1 MKLRKNRKIKF
12 LLLCNIL
19 FLASCNEYSYTTIND
34 VYEYNDTFFKFHP
47 NGYTLFEGY
56 YEVNSLTTYTNLNTN
71 EKQVNE
77 VNFKGNLT
85 FNKCN
90 INEEV
95 NFTGTINEG
104 DISETTNKIS
114 NNLIETTT
122 NKTTIKDKKIFTNY
136 RKISNNE
143 LVETYTA
150 GANNIVNTTFDF
162 NFKTKFNLKKEK
174 LIESNQNAL
183 YNTVKLCYDDLY
195 FFFQNDTTERI
206 ETYSFDTRFIF
217 NKATYSCRTIENNI
231 EIYNTMTIYPI
242 NNQTIKISENYD
254 KPYESDSYSLKI

>member
-19 FLASCNEYSYTTIND
+19 FLASCNEYSYTTIKD

-47 NGYTLFEGY
+47 NGYTLFEGN

-77 VNFKGNLT
+77 VKFKGNLT

-95 NFTGTINEG
+95 NFTGIINEG
-104 DISETTNKIS
+104 DVYESNTKIS
-114 NNLIETTT
+114 NDSIEDTIV
-122 NKTTIKDKKIFTNY
+122 KTTIKDKKIFTNY
-136 RKISNNE
+136 RKITNNE

-150 GANNIVNTTFDF
+150 GTNNIANTTFDF
-162 NFKTKFNLKKEK
+162 HFKTKYNLKIAEN
-174 LIESNQNAL
+174 SNAL
-183 YNTVKLCYDDLY
+183 YDTTIFYYSGLCFL
-195 FFFQNDTTERI
+195 FKNDTTERI

-217 NKATYSCRTIENNI
+217 NKATYTCKTIENNI
-231 EIYNTMTIYPI
+231 ETYNTMTIKSI
-242 NNQTIKISENYD
+242 RSVKIKISENYD
-254 KPYESDSYSLKI
+254 KTYESDSYSLKI

>member
-1 MKLRKNRKIKF
+1 MKAKY
-12 LLLCNIL
+12 LLLFISL
-19 FLASCNEYSYTTIND
+19 FLTSCNKNTISTTNY
-34 VYEYNDTFFKFHP
+34 VYKYNDTFFKFHP
-47 NGYTLFEGY
+47 NGYTLFEGN

-95 NFTGTINEG
+95 NFTGIINEG
-104 DISETTNKIS
+104 DVYESNTKIS
-114 NNLIETTT
+114 NDYIEDTIV
-122 NKTTIKDKKIFTNY
+122 KTTIKDKKIFKNY

-150 GANNIVNTTFDF
+150 GANNIANTTFDF
-162 NFKTKFNLKKEK
+162 NFKTKFNLKKQK

-206 ETYSFDTRFIF
+206 ETYSFDTKFIF
-217 NKATYSCRTIENNI
+217 SKATYTCRTIENNI
-231 EIYNTMTIYPI
+231 EIYNTMTIMPI
-242 NNQTIKISENYD
+242 RSVNIKISENYD

>member
-1 MKLRKNRKIKF
+1 MKTKY
-12 LLLCNIL
+12 LLLFISL
-19 FLASCNEYSYTTIND
+19 FLTSCNKNTISNTNY
-34 VYEYNDTFFKFHP
+34 VYKYNDTFFKFHP
-47 NGYTLFEGY
+47 NGYTLFEGN

-104 DISETTNKIS
+104 DISETTSKIS

-174 LIESNQNAL
+174 LIENNQNAL
-183 YNTVKLCYDDLY
+183 YNTVKLCYADLY